1 MIRKELIT
9 DLTLE
14 AGGTL
19 SGAHVVYHVSQEAW
33 DGRKPVRPARIR
45 RRGSPGSWISRR

>member
-14 AGGTL
+14 AGGAL
-19 SGAHVVYHVSQEAW
+19 AGAHVVYHTSQEAW
-33 DGRKPVRPARIR
+33 DGRKPVI
-45 RRGSPGSWISRR
+45 WICHALTANR